1 MTIKA
6 YVTLWDKEISI
17 TREADEPTQE
27 LLEEMT
33 QELFSAVCEYF
44 RFAAVPELKKN
55 EENLPYI
62 WVEDSDNADADDI
75 HFTKEVA

>member
-17 TREADEPTQE
+17 TREAEEPTRK

-33 QELFSAVCEYF
+33 LDLFHEVCEHF
-44 RFAAVPELKKN
+44 RFAAVPALKKN

-62 WVEDSDNADADDI
+62 WVEDSDDADADDI